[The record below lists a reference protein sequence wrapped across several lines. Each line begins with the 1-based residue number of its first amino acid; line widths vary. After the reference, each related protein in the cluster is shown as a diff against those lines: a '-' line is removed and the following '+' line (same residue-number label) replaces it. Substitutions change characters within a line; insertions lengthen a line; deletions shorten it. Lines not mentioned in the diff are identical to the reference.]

1 MDAREQRG
9 LELAATRMI
18 RQDGTRWIV
27 PSQTGKGFYS
37 VRHIAHQHPEC
48 SCPDYETRRLNCK
61 HIYAAIF
68 VMRREQNAD
77 GSVTVTESL
86 TTVTAT
92 QRTTYPQA
100 WSAYND
106 AQTNEKDKFQSL
118 LFDLCNGIPLGPRV
132 KKNGRPTLPLSDA
145 IFSVAF
151 KVYSTVSARRFMSDL
166 REAQSKGFISRTPH
180 YNSIFNYLENPELTP
195 ILRSLITE
203 SSLPLKSVETD
214 FAADSSGFTTS
225 RFTRWYDHKYGVTR
239 EQHDWV
245 KCHLMCGVK
254 TNIVT
259 AVEIHGRNTNDSKL
273 LPVLVKSTAHNFRI
287 SEVSADKGYAGR
299 ENTDAITSVG
309 AKPFISFASHHRGN
323 GGGTWAKMYHYFQF
337 RKDEFLQHYHKRS
350 NVESTF
356 SMMKRKF
363 GDGLRSKTD
372 VAMVNETLCKV
383 LCHNLVV
390 LIHEMYELGIDPVF
404 WTDKCTENVH

>member
-9 LELAATRMI
+9 LELAATRTI

-77 GSVTVTESL
+77 GSVTVTKSL
-86 TTVTAT
+86 TVASV
-92 QRTTYPQA
+92 QQTTYPQA
-100 WSAYND
+100 WSAYNA

-118 LFDLCNGIPLGPRV
+118 LFDLCNGIPLGPKV

-166 REAQSKGFISRTPH
+166 REAQGKGFISRTPH

-203 SSLPLKSVETD
+203 SSLPLKSVESD
-214 FAADSSGFTTS
+214 FAADSSGFTTC

-259 AVEIHGRNTNDSKL
+259 AVEIQGRNTNDSKL
-273 LPVLVKSTAHNFRI
+273 LPVLVKTTAHNFQM

-299 ENTDAITSVG
+299 ENTEAIASTG
-309 AKPFISFASHHRGN
+309 ATPFISFASHHRGN

-390 LIHEMYELGIDPVF
+390 LIHEMYELGVDPIF
-404 WTDKCTENVH
+404 WATKCTENVQ